1 MRSFIILVIAFLLVI
16 NCEKESTSLTN
27 NQGSAVLKVY
37 LTDSPAAFEAVNITF
52 SEVSAHLN
60 GQWLRV
66 RGDSVTINLLEWN
79 NGKSII
85 LGEAELPAGHY
96 TQIRLIIQAADVV
109 VDGQT
114 FPLTVPSGAQTGL
127 KLGPE
132 FTLNA
137 GSTYELVVD
146 FDVARSIVVTGPR
159 HDPNSY
165 KLKPHVRCVPRAIS
179 GSISATVSNPEH
191 APIAF
196 ALQNSDTITSAIVDS
211 LSGYFQLSFLLEG
224 NYTVLVRDTLSR
236 SFQQDSIQV
245 TNGTNNDLGMI
256 TLQ

>member
-1 MRSFIILVIAFLLVI
+1 MRSFIILLITFLLVI
-16 NCEKESTSLTN
+16 NCEKETTSLN
-27 NQGSAVLKVY
+27 NNHEPAVLKIY

-60 GQWLRV
+60 GQWLTV
-66 RGDSVTINLLEWN
+66 RGDTITVNLLEWN

-96 TQIRLIIQAADVV
+96 TQIRLMIQAAEVV

-132 FTLNA
+132 FTINS

-146 FDVARSIVVTGPR
+146 FDVARSIVVRGPR
-159 HDPNSY
+159 HDPRSY
-165 KLKPHVRCVPRAIS
+165 ILKPRLRCVPRAIS
-179 GSISATVSNPEH
+179 GSISAIVTNPDH
-191 APIAF
+191 APLAF
-196 ALQNSDTITSAIVDS
+196 ALQNADTITSAIVDT
-211 LSGYFQLSFLLEG
+211 LSGFFQLSFLSEG
-224 NYTVLVRDTLSR
+224 TYTVSVRDTLDH
-236 SFQQDSIQV
+236 SFQQDSVQV
-245 TNGTNNDLGMI
+245 TNGTNNDLGRI